1 MAQEN
6 KNYYYD
12 QNGYNTYAVRGTA
25 TQGGT
30 TVEKFEMTETEGVT
44 YSAST
49 GATIAGSAEIND
61 TDSVD
66 VELIV
71 PIKAGEG
78 LVVDADDQDESIEV
92 HLDSTV
98 TGKLDRA
105 LLTPISTPVSD
116 QLVSVDT
123 SNAQEMLD
131 VGTGLEVSA
140 GALNVTGVRYLTTA
154 PSANNPDGDL
164 KPVVLSAEPATYYTG
179 YYYII
184 TGA

>member
-12 QNGYNTYAVRGTA
+12 RNGYNTYGVRGTA
-25 TQGGT
+25 TAGGT

-49 GATIAGSAEIND
+49 GATIVGSAEIND

-98 TGKLDRA
+98 TGKLSRA
-105 LLTPISTPVSD
+105 LLTPLSTPIRE
-116 QLVSVDT
+116 QLVSVDLNN
-123 SNAQEMLD
+123 SQEMLNL
-131 VGTGLEVSA
+131 GLGLNKLG
-140 GALNVTGVRYLTTA
+140 GALNVYGTGYITTA
-154 PSANNPDGDL
+154 PTENNIDGDM
-164 KPVVLSAEPATYYTG
+164 KFVVLSSEPATYYDG
-179 YYYII
+179 FYYII

>member
-12 QNGYNTYAVRGTA
+12 RNGYNTYGVRGTA
-25 TQGGT
+25 TAGGT
-30 TVEKFEMTETEGVT
+30 TVSKFEMTETEGVT
-44 YSAST
+44 YSSST
-49 GATIAGSAEIND
+49 GATIAGSAEINS

-98 TGKLDRA
+98 TGKLGRA
-105 LLTPISTPVSD
+105 LLTPLSSPATD
-116 QLVSVDT
+116 QLVGVDT
-123 SNAQEMLD
+123 SNAQEMLN

-140 GALNVTGVRYLTTA
+140 GALNVTGVSYLTTA
-154 PSANNPDGDL
+154 PSANNTDGL
-164 KPVVLSAEPATYYTG
+164 KFVVLSSEPATYYTG